1 MPNIPDHPYRMMM
14 IGGSESRKINA
25 LLNLIKE
32 QNSDNLID
40 KIHLYAKDLTEP
52 KYQFLIKNREDVGK
66 KHLNS
71 PKAFIEHSQYMDDVY
86 NNINDNNSTRNRKIL
101 IVFDDMIADIMTNKK
116 FFKPRLKNYLLQKI
130 KYISCFY
137 HTILFF
143 SSKRSWIIFCTLLN
157 NKDS

>member
-1 MPNIPDHPYRMMM
+1 MM

-32 QNSDNLID
+32 QDSDNLID

-86 NNINDNNSTRNRKIL
+86 NNINDNNSNRNKKIL
-101 IVFDDMIADIMTNKK
+101 IVFDDMIADIMANKK
-116 FFKPRLKNYLLQKI
+116 IFKPRLKNYLLQKI
-130 KYISCFY
+130 KYIYCFY

-157 NKDS
+157 NEDS